1 MQTPLSAALQA
12 PLSNRSLGHCVVPA
26 PLDPL
31 IVEGMVGNGVD
42 DGPAGAVGGEKQRNR
57 GDVGCRR
64 DTDPDG
70 AAVAPPGDLMNEQIA
85 VMLGLG
91 AMCVCSAAF
100 ALMVPTL
107 AIAVG
112 RGRLSTAARV
122 SAVMAALAVIT
133 IAVAATVGSSTAA
146 YALVT

>member
-1 MQTPLSAALQA
+1 MQTALYAALRA

-31 IVEGMVGNGVD
+31 IVEGMVGNGVE
-42 DGPAGAVGGEKQRNR
+42 DGLAGAVYGEKQRNR

-64 DTDPDG
+64 DTDAEG
-70 AAVAPPGDLMNEQIA
+70 AAVAPPGDLMSEQIA
-85 VMLGLG
+85 IVLALGVV
-91 AMCVCSAAF
+91 CVCSAAF

-112 RGRLSTAARV
+112 RGRLSMAARV
-122 SAVMAALAVIT
+122 STVMAALAVIT
-133 IAVAATVGSSTAA
+133 IAVAAALGASTAA
-146 YALVT
+146 YTFVT